1 VTRKTQISLYFK
13 RIPNIIKPLAKN
25 LVFEFPNDENE
36 IYLTFDDGPHPEL
49 TPWVLDVL
57 KSHEAKATFFLI
69 GSNIKGNEQIVE
81 RTLSEG
87 HHIGIHGYNHLSGWK
102 TKDVEYIADMKKAA
116 EQIESKLCRPPY
128 GEITRSQAKDLSKQF
143 KLIMWSHLSADFDL
157 SLSPQDCINHATDKI
172 KSGSII
178 VFHDSEK
185 AKPRLLGA
193 LEPSIKYYLEQGF
206 NLMPIPA

>member
-1 VTRKTQISLYFK
+1 
-13 RIPNIIKPLAKN
+13 
-25 LVFEFPNDENE
+25 
-36 IYLTFDDGPHPEL
+36 
-49 TPWVLDVL
+49 
-57 KSHEAKATFFLI
+57 
-69 GSNIKGNEQIVE
+69 
-81 RTLSEG
+81 
-87 HHIGIHGYNHLSGWK
+87 
-102 TKDVEYIADMKKAA
+102 MKKAA